1 MLSDS
6 LVFYDKYNSFG
17 LLLMI
22 SFGIVELSSSR
33 FFDNIYGVMIETS
46 IYYGYF
52 FSFIFLTYLIYIF
65 RNCYYE

>member
-1 MLSDS
+1 
-6 LVFYDKYNSFG
+6 
-17 LLLMI
+17 MI